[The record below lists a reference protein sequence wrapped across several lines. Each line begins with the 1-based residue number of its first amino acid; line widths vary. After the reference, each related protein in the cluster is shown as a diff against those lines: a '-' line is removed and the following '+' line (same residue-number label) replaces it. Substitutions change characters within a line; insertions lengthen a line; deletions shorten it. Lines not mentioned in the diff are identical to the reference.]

1 MTSRTTS
8 SWPMCRW
15 LETCKYRIVWT
26 EIFRQ
31 LPSGDAHD
39 DQDKGEFGSVS
50 GKIEVEMKINHEGE
64 VNRARYMPQ
73 VRWRT

>member
-1 MTSRTTS
+1 
-8 SWPMCRW
+8 MCRW
-15 LETCKYRIVWT
+15 LETCKYRIVCT